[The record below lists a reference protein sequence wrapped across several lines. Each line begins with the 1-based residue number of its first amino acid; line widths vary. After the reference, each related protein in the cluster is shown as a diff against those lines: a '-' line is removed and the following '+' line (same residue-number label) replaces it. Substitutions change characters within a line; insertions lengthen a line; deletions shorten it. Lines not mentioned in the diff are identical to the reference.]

1 MPNAR
6 APPLLSDDV
15 DAFVIINPCCGASPG
30 QPGLAPSRKTGLNAN
45 TVPPVFNKPERM
57 RPGRLV
63 TGTARRSHGC
73 TVTAQRRGTSK
84 EPLRQNS
91 ETPTLQ
97 QLVITARIATL
108 KLHFF

>member
-45 TVPPVFNKPERM
+45 TVRRIQQTGEDAPGPVGYWHGSPFTRM
-57 RPGRLV
+57 HRD
-63 TGTARRSHGC
+63 GTKKGHFKR
-73 TVTAQRRGTSK
+73 
-84 EPLRQNS
+84 
-91 ETPTLQ
+91 
-97 QLVITARIATL
+97 ATQAEL
-108 KLHFF
+108 